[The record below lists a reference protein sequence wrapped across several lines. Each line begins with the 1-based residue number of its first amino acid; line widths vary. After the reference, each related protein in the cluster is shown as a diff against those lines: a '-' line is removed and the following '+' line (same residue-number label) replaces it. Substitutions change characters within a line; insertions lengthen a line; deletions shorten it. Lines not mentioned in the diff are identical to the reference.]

1 MKNLDRGGGDAEVHL
16 PTCQLVRNAVEVAF
30 RRHVIIE
37 LDFQAAPVAD
47 LETIGRKR
55 TQRGFIEC
63 GKQAGPRAG
72 ALAEWSVIEPRQQL
86 GDGFVEL
93 WEAEECA
100 FA

>member
-37 LDFQAAPVAD
+37 LDLQTAPVTD

-55 TQRGFIEC
+55 PQRRLIERFE
-63 GKQAGPRAG
+63 QAGPRAFT
-72 ALAEWSVIEPRQQL
+72 LAEWSVIEPRQQL

-100 FA
+100 F